1 LPNFIIHSRTW
12 SANITTRLQQT
23 YWPKLPWSGATEPF
37 RDTERVTPRNGGLSP
52 ARLGHVC
59 DLFMHAFVDRTLLPS
74 PLKASWH
81 FALFTSIKPHRSC
94 KNSSLAVWSWSRISL
109 IRFSSRLAL
118 WESLTYFDRF
128 GHTRTI
134 GIVGPGFPHAN
145 TFSDPTRLRIFCDL
159 KSFAWNEDE
168 WRVRDLHSQ
177 IFQEKTRPGL
187 PNARQSAALE
197 PVPPSELQNPTVNAA
212 EYRIMRMSSCHPS
225 TINLE
230 RLGHGLFTKC
240 SPTKVQTFSFHP
252 TLRQS
257 PAISICKL
265 VYMFTSS
272 STLRCLFPYPCTV
285 VPCIHFVSPYIYMWY
300 RLIIFNDMLSHVC

>member
-1 LPNFIIHSRTW
+1 MWSFERLNPFNQFKLLKAFGYWPLPVVWRLSQCLLCPEIRCHLGQINLCTFRHQQHSGAAAVWPSQTIFSSLSISIFTLPNFILHYRTW
-12 SANITTRLQQT
+12 SANITTRLQHT

-59 DLFMHAFVDRTLLPS
+59 DRFMHAFVDRTLLPS
-74 PLKASWH
+74 PLKVSWH

-134 GIVGPGFPHAN
+134 GIVGPGFPHAS

-197 PVPPSELQNPTVNAA
+197 PVPPSELQNPTVNA
-212 EYRIMRMSSCHPS
+212 E
-225 TINLE
+225 
-230 RLGHGLFTKC
+230 
-240 SPTKVQTFSFHP
+240 
-252 TLRQS
+252 
-257 PAISICKL
+257 
-265 VYMFTSS
+265 
-272 STLRCLFPYPCTV
+272 
-285 VPCIHFVSPYIYMWY
+285 
-300 RLIIFNDMLSHVC
+300 